1 MNPANYVQ
9 EHVADRRPSL
19 RDRLDGPRPL
29 FGTWVKQRAGEVIE
43 TLGSAGF
50 DYIVLDG
57 EHGEFDLGALP
68 DLLRAIDVTGAGSL
82 VRTAFSSP
90 KEILRALDAGAQGIM
105 VPNIESAEQARIA
118 CDAARY
124 APTGTRGAS
133 PTARAARYGLT
144 PFAEYRS
151 RSDADV
157 LVVLQVE
164 GPRGIASL
172 DEILEVPGVDVVFV
186 GPFDLATHLG
196 VPGEV
201 DHEHVVEAMTAIVGR
216 ARERG
221 IHVSTWMPTPEQA
234 APWLEMGVKLMTIS
248 NATLLLTEAVGAL
261 MERIR
266 AIPLE

>member
-1 MNPANYVQ
+1 MSLDEYVQ
-9 EHVADRRPSL
+9 AHAADRRPSM
-19 RDRLDGPRPL
+19 RERLDGPRPL
-29 FGTWVKQRAGEVIE
+29 FGTWVKQDAGDVIE

-68 DLLRAIDVTGAGSL
+68 DLIRAIDVTGAGSL
-82 VRTAFSSP
+82 VRTAYSSP

-105 VPNIESAEQARIA
+105 VPNIESADQARVA
-118 CDAARY
+118 CNAARY

-133 PTARAARYGLT
+133 PTARSARYGLT
-144 PFAEYRS
+144 PFADHRAW
-151 RSDADV
+151 SDAEI

-164 GPRGIASL
+164 GPRGITNL
-172 DEILEVPGVDVVFV
+172 DEILDVPGVDVVFI

-201 DHEHVVEAMTAIVGR
+201 GHEHVVEAMTAIIGR

-234 APWLEMGVKLMTIS
+234 LPWLQLGVKLMTIS
-248 NATLLLTEAVGAL
+248 NATLIFTEAARAMIDRVRAL
-261 MERIR
+261 
-266 AIPLE
+266 AAG